1 MLEQRQ
7 ILKEMGLNLVLNDV
21 VIQTDT
27 NGYEVAYEDITTTST
42 ITITT
47 TSTMYYDFAP
57 TLQRRALYTAT
68 STSTATLSPVTPP
81 TVVHAHGLP
90 GSQLAAAIIIP
101 LLVLFIAIGWAV
113 VWYFDRMRVLQQQQQ
128 QHQKQQKQ
136 RDGEKDTDVACTPT
150 SRVFHHVTSSL
161 PSPSPAP
168 ASAAT
173 SFPPASL
180 AAVGAFTSMA
190 SLESLLAGV
199 PLRLPSSAEIGARKT
214 QLN

>member
-1 MLEQRQ
+1 LYKDKRSY
-7 ILKEMGLNLVLNDV
+7 LKEMGLNLVLNDV

-27 NGYEVAYEDITTTST
+27 SGYEVAYEDITTTST

-57 TLQRRALYTAT
+57 TLQRRALSTAT
-68 STSTATLSPVTPP
+68 STSTATLSPVTAP

-113 VWYFDRMRVLQQQQQ
+113 VWYFDRMRVLQQQQ
-128 QHQKQQKQ
+128 KQQQ
-136 RDGEKDTDVACTPT
+136 MDGEKATDVACTPT
-150 SRVFHHVTSSL
+150 ARVFHHVT
-161 PSPSPAP
+161 SPSPAP

>member
-1 MLEQRQ
+1 LYKDKRSY
-7 ILKEMGLNLVLNDV
+7 LKEMGLNLVLNDV

-27 NGYEVAYEDITTTST
+27 SGYEVAYEDITTTST

-57 TLQRRALYTAT
+57 TLHRRALVAATSTST
-68 STSTATLSPVTPP
+68 STSTATLAPVAPVAPVT
-81 TVVHAHGLP
+81 VHAHGLP

-113 VWYFDRMRVLQQQQQ
+113 VWYFDRMRVLQQQQ
-128 QHQKQQKQ
+128 KQQQ
-136 RDGEKDTDVACTPT
+136 MDGEKATDVACTPT
-150 SRVFHHVTSSL
+150 ARVFHHVT
-161 PSPSPAP
+161 SPSPAP

>member
-1 MLEQRQ
+1 
-7 ILKEMGLNLVLNDV
+7 MGLNLVLNDV

-57 TLQRRALYTAT
+57 TLQRRALSTAT
-68 STSTATLSPVTPP
+68 STSTATLSPVTAP

-128 QHQKQQKQ
+128 Q